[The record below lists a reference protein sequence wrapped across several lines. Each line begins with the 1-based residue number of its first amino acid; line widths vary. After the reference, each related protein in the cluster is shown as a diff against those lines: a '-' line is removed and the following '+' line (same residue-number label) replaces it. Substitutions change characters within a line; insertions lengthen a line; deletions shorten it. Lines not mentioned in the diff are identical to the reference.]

1 MADFLASFDLGVQTA
16 APSNNLPCDSVDD
29 LKLHLRSIL
38 DAKTSPTRAEHVS
51 ITMELRASVRFII
64 PLLSEPQNGDLSNI
78 DPSLGGGTEA
88 PNQLGDRPSGV
99 VVANEALT
107 NQPQDDPTL
116 QTSVAKHIIATLGSI
131 DGSTWTIREVTR
143 GPQGWKFTYLC
154 KDSFQQ
160 WNRQN
165 AKHSTKAVV
174 GDHIQQQ
181 DPILRNRP
189 AFDCRGTIVI
199 DFNRNSRAISVKY
212 EHTPQHKTVA
222 DLLEYFKPPPRQL
235 GPGAQRQLDLLQQKT
250 PKAKRT
256 DRRAQDEN
264 GNPRRKR
271 KKKNDGTSQPT
282 AAASEGQMLSSEY
295 PAPVPEGGQPQPNAA
310 YPQDSQSQGG
320 DSGANPHAFSDYP
333 EGLVAGELANHTQ
346 AQKSGAQPPPGANFP
361 VNISPAE
368 AARRREVAL
377 AMLTRA
383 GVPPETLSTDQF
395 NIFSNQSP
403 ELQKESLAMLAK
415 YGAERLR
422 IVHPTNKGGSAS
434 APASTSPG
442 QSSQATPSGPMTT
455 KELVP
460 QPGGSGDVDSRN
472 GHATNAEDEP
482 VTQTTGRSR
491 RKPGKSRNACLTCK
505 GQKVKC
511 PREKPSCSECE
522 ARGLVCEYA
531 PQKPRK
537 KKPKSSEIIVDEPE
551 EDGEDDFGQDETR
564 EEAEGDETNLNDAS
578 EQETPD
584 DYSTYPQLPLS
595 NAITPAAPPL
605 PQDLRASHTDYFQ
618 PGPGLTLPQDEASSM
633 GHHHVTTDPAHTY
646 NPMMAEPAHHIE
658 HQPVPAEENI
668 VSPTQR
674 RWDLRDS
681 ASHSRHNLPSESLRP
696 GAQEISSM
704 TSQASSDWNTGA
716 RNGISGITVA
726 SGPSQM
732 SHSGTMNQRSGNVNH
747 HETPDAGQ
755 VRDGMQAVS
764 ALAHAAI
771 QKQQQ
776 QQQQQKHQQH
786 QSPTAAAAMLA
797 QARVSPF
804 QPVNASRAKSRRS
817 QRAQSRT
824 PLTDQPMTTAYQ
836 PPPCQNQQ
844 ARSNKS
850 AHRTSDQMG
859 GISKHGDYG
868 RHGNSSTTASHQSSQ
883 KTAYEPY
890 SQSQGTSS
898 LSQLVDPPSR
908 IAKIA
913 QSMSSQAPST
923 MATSYQTTSSNQW
936 SSTKNRTEL
945 SHSSTAN
952 THNSQQN
959 TYSQPSGSTKAASG
973 SRQSYNTRE
982 STQPT
987 RSENSSFSQQQQQ
1000 QQKQQN
1006 YSSYPPPAQ
1015 HQQSHTNNQQPSWY
1029 NFNNSGNTNSF
1040 SATNQAPGYSWKPPD
1055 ESWGGN

>member
-1 MADFLASFDLGVQTA
+1 MADFLASFNLGAQTA

-29 LKLHLRSIL
+29 LQLHLRSTL

-51 ITMELRASVRFII
+51 ITMELRASVRFVI

-88 PNQLGDRPSGV
+88 PNQPGDQPSRV
-99 VVANEALT
+99 VAANEALT

-116 QTSVAKHIIATLGSI
+116 QTSVAKHIVAALGSI
-131 DGSTWTIREVTR
+131 DDSTWTIREVTR
-143 GPQGWKFTYLC
+143 GSQGWKFTYLC

-165 AKHSTKAVV
+165 AKHSSKAVV

-212 EHTPQHKTVA
+212 DHTPQHKTVA
-222 DLLEYFKPPPRQL
+222 DLFEYFKPPPRQL
-235 GPGAQRQLDLLQQKT
+235 GPGAQRQQNLLQQKT
-250 PKAKRT
+250 PKAKRA

-264 GNPRRKR
+264 GNPRRK
-271 KKKNDGTSQPT
+271 KKKNDGTSQPS
-282 AAASEGQMLSSEY
+282 AATSEGQMLSSEY

-310 YPQDSQSQGG
+310 YPQDSQLPGG
-320 DSGANPHAFSDYP
+320 DSGANPHAFGDYP

-346 AQKSGAQPPPGANFP
+346 AQQSGSQPPSRATFP
-361 VNISPAE
+361 VKISPAE
-368 AARRREVAL
+368 TARRREAAL
-377 AMLTRA
+377 VLLTKA

-395 NIFSNQSP
+395 SIFSNQSP
-403 ELQKESLAMLAK
+403 ELQKESLVMLAK

-434 APASTSPG
+434 APASTSPD
-442 QSSQATPSGPMTT
+442 QSNQATPSGPMTI

-472 GHATNAEDEP
+472 GHATNAEEDES

-537 KKPKSSEIIVDEPE
+537 KKPKSSKIVIDEPE
-551 EDGEDDFGQDETR
+551 EDGEDDFGQDETWGD
-564 EEAEGDETNLNDAS
+564 AEGDETNLNDAG
-578 EQETPD
+578 EQDPPD

-595 NAITPAAPPL
+595 NAITPAPPP
-605 PQDLRASHTDYFQ
+605 PQDLHASHTDYFQ
-618 PGPGLTLPQDEASSM
+618 SGPDLTLPQDEASSM
-633 GHHHVTTDPAHTY
+633 GHHHATTDPAHTY
-646 NPMMAEPAHHIE
+646 NPMISEPVHHIE
-658 HQPVPAEENI
+658 HQPVPVEADA

-674 RWDLRDS
+674 RWDPRNS
-681 ASHSRHNLPSESLRP
+681 ASHSQRDLPSESLRP
-696 GAQEISSM
+696 SAQDISM
-704 TSQASSDWNTGA
+704 TSQASPDWNTGA
-716 RNGISGITVA
+716 RKGGSETTMA
-726 SGPSQM
+726 SGSSQM
-732 SHSGTMNQRSGNVNH
+732 SHSGTMNQRSGNVEH
-747 HETPDAGQ
+747 HRTPDADQ
-755 VRDGMQAVS
+755 ARDGMQAAS
-764 ALAHAAI
+764 ALARAAI
-771 QKQQQ
+771 QQHQQY
-776 QQQQQKHQQH
+776 QQH
-786 QSPTAAAAMLA
+786 QSPTAAAAILA
-797 QARVSPF
+797 QTRVSPF
-804 QPVNASRAKSRRS
+804 QPVNAPRAKSRQS

-836 PPPCQNQQ
+836 PLSYHNQQ
-844 ARSNKS
+844 ARFNTS
-850 AHRTSDQMG
+850 AHRTSDQMD
-859 GISKHGDYG
+859 GISKHGNYG

-883 KTAYEPY
+883 KAAYEPY
-890 SQSQGTSS
+890 SQPQGTSS
-898 LSQLVDPPSR
+898 LSQPVDPPSR

-923 MATSYQTTSSNQW
+923 MATSYQTTSSDQW
-936 SSTKNRTEL
+936 SSTNNRTEL
-945 SHSSTAN
+945 PYSSTAD
-952 THNSQQN
+952 TYNSQQN

-973 SRQSYNTRE
+973 SRQSYNTGE

-987 RSENSSFSQQQQQ
+987 RSEASSFSQQQQQ
-1000 QQKQQN
+1000 QQKN

-1015 HQQSHTNNQQPSWY
+1015 HQQSHANNQQPSWY
-1029 NFNNSGNTNSF
+1029 SFNNSGNSNSF
-1040 SATNQAPGYSWKPPD
+1040 SATNQAPRYSWKPPD
-1055 ESWGGN
+1055 ESW